1 MEVSNYKS
9 IRTQIKNKIGFIYLN
24 RPDKLNAINIQM
36 RWDIVN
42 CLSVLEADEN
52 IKVIVFAGVGEKSF
66 SVGFDLDEF
75 KQVEKHDD
83 ILKSST
89 EYHLKV
95 WNCTKPTIA
104 MIDGYCMGGG
114 MDLATLCDI
123 RLCTNGST
131 FGHPEIKFG
140 APPLI
145 TPLKWIV
152 GDGRAKD
159 LILTG
164 RKINAEDAF
173 SIGFVTEV
181 VASEE
186 ILNATMKVAETISS
200 IPNTTMQLMKSY
212 MNLRS
217 DFETAFAIEHDR
229 AFKEIILP
237 LFKSN
242 EQR

>member
-1 MEVSNYKS
+1 MEVNNYKS
-9 IRTQIKNKIGFIYLN
+9 IIAEVKNNIGFIYLN
-24 RPDKLNAINIQM
+24 RPDKLNAINVQM
-36 RWDIVN
+36 RLDIVN
-42 CLSVLEADEN
+42 CLSVLEADES
-52 IKVIVFAGVGEKSF
+52 IKVIVFAGVGKKSF

-75 KQVEKHDD
+75 KQVEKHND

-123 RLCTNGST
+123 RLCTNNST
-131 FGHPEIKFG
+131 FGHPEIKFE

-164 RKINAEDAF
+164 RKINAEQAF
-173 SIGFVTEV
+173 SMGFLTDV

-186 ILNATMKVAETISS
+186 TLNATMKIAETISS
-200 IPNTTMQLMKSY
+200 IPNATMRLMKSY
-212 MNLRS
+212 MDLRS

-242 EQR
+242 E

>member
-229 AFKEIILP
+229 AFKETILP
-237 LFKSN
+237 LFQSN
-242 EQR
+242 E